1 MTFRG
6 PRGSEMGP
14 FLLPLFFIYYLR
26 SFDQSTKKSKFF
38 EKILLQAKFLQF
50 SYYAFVFFVGFV
62 SRDRIP
68 HWNKVRA
75 PTLAASSAL
84 RFLALF
90 WDPDS

>member
-1 MTFRG
+1 MALG
-6 PRGSEMGP
+6 DPKWGP
-14 FLLPLFFIYYLR
+14 FYFLYF
-26 SFDQSTKKSKFF
+26 SFTTSEVLTSRRKNPNSL
-38 EKILLQAKFLQF
+38 EILLQAKFLQF